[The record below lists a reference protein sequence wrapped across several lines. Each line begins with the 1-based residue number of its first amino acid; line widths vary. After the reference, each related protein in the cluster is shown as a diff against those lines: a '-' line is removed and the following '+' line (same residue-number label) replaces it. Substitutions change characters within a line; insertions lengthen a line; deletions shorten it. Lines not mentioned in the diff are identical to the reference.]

1 MKTPKELKAPRNLLQ
16 SPGRRKIIKAGA
28 RTAVIAAA
36 MSQFG
41 GLIDTVEA
49 ATTSKKGSADLIYLK
64 GKVYTSNSQQQW
76 AQAFAVTGDKFVA
89 VGSNAEIQAL
99 RGPNTQV
106 VDLRGHL
113 VMPGLIDSHIHP
125 DMAAENYFNVQVDE
139 LSTTYKEF
147 KALVLKDIKKNP
159 EKKWV
164 FGGNLDYLWDDPKK
178 HIRMFDMPSHKSI
191 IDDIVSDK
199 PAYFWEAS
207 GHAALVNSKA
217 LEVCGITKDT
227 PDPVGGHY
235 VKDEN
240 GELTGVLRE
249 KAATVVWEKFLE
261 NHPPI
266 EYIGDKH
273 MKPVF
278 SYLNSFG
285 LTSVCDVWAR
295 DYFLESYNYL
305 DRKDELSV
313 RLVVYINDEIDF
325 VSQER
330 KDAQTRAI
338 NTIEKY
344 NTKQVS
350 VLGVKFILDGAAAG
364 QTAMLVDPYVGTK
377 DYRGPWR
384 VLPEVYKEKLFKYD
398 AMGLSV
404 SAHCAGDAAAR
415 LVLDSVEELR
425 KKPGNNVKKLRHCIA
440 HTALLQPE
448 DVPRI
453 AELDVICDFSP
464 VFWYNSPATKV
475 FEKDIGQERVDALF
489 PVREVMETGARC
501 SIGTDWVVTPID
513 PWIAMETVVTRRG
526 PGITSG
532 PSLNAKDHAITL
544 EDAVHLYTMGSAYNQ
559 HMENEIGSIEKGKFA
574 DFIVTDQNIF
584 DVPIHEV
591 HKTKVLSTVLGGK
604 DVFVSEAVQKI
615 IDMGDLSGDYENN
628 PGFSSSSRGGGA

>member
-1 MKTPKELKAPRNLLQ
+1 MKTPKELRGPRNILQ
-16 SPGRRKIIKAGA
+16 SPERRKIIKAGA
-28 RTAVIAAA
+28 RTAIIAAA

-41 GLIDTVEA
+41 GLIETAGA
-49 ATTSKKGSADLIYLK
+49 AISPERKSADLIYLN
-64 GKVYTSNSQQQW
+64 GKVYTSNKKQPW
-76 AQAFAVTGDKFVA
+76 AQAFAVSDDKFVK
-89 VGSNAEIQAL
+89 VGSNEEIKAL
-99 RGPNTQV
+99 RGPDTQV
-106 VDLRGHL
+106 VDLRNHL
-113 VMPGLIDSHIHP
+113 VLPGLIDSHIHP

-147 KALVLKDIKKNP
+147 KELVLKDIKENP
-159 EKKWV
+159 EKEWV

-178 HIRMFDMPSHKSI
+178 HIKMFDMPSHKSI
-191 IDDIVSDK
+191 LDDIVSDK

-249 KAATVVWEKFLE
+249 LAATVVWEKFLE
-261 NHPPI
+261 SHPPV

-273 MKPVF
+273 MKPLF
-278 SYLNSFG
+278 NYLNSFG
-285 LTSVCDVWAR
+285 LTSVSDVWAR
-295 DYFLESYNYL
+295 DYFIESYNYL
-305 DRKDELSV
+305 DRKDDLSV

-325 VSQER
+325 VSQAR
-330 KDAQTRAI
+330 KDAQTNAI
-338 NTIEKY
+338 NNSEQY
-344 NTKQVS
+344 NTKQVKI
-350 VLGVKFILDGAAAG
+350 LGVKFILDGAAAG
-364 QTAMLVDPYVGTK
+364 QTAKLVDPYADSK

-384 VLPEVYKEKLFKYD
+384 VMPEVYKEKLFKYD

-425 KKPGNNVKKLRHCIA
+425 KKPGNNAKKLRHCIA
-440 HTALLQPE
+440 HTALLKPE
-448 DVPRI
+448 DIPRP

-464 VFWYNSPATKV
+464 VFWYDSPAT
-475 FEKDIGQERVDALF
+475 EIIAKDIGPERRDLLF
-489 PVREVMETGARC
+489 PVRDVMETGARC

-513 PWIAMETVVTRRG
+513 PWIAIETIVTRRG
-526 PGITSG
+526 PGIATG
-532 PSLNAKDHAITL
+532 PTLNAKDHAISL
-544 EDAVHLYTMGSAYNQ
+544 EDAIFLYTMGSAYNQ
-559 HMENEIGSIEKGKFA
+559 HRENEIGSIETGKFA

-584 DVPIHEV
+584 AVPVHTV

-615 IDMGDLSGDYENN
+615 IDMDDISGDYLHN
-628 PGFSSSSRGGGA
+628 PGFSSSTRSL